1 MSATSE
7 GSTPSPPPATSSS
20 SLLATHAS
28 RNSMAPSSSPAPTFH
43 FSRRLSSLFPSSSPP
58 PPSGGISTELVVIV
72 IAVVAALAFLGS
84 WVFYHCKNKKQNN
97 DSSVS
102 PSPPQGPKYDPYG
115 KGVKMPPKPSPP
127 PAVSS
132 HPPEPE
138 NSPHSPSLQLALNLP
153 STFTREELAT
163 ATDNFSN
170 ANLLGQGGFGYVHKG
185 VLSNGREVAVKQ
197 LKEGSHQGDREFKT
211 EVEIISQVHHKHL
224 VSLVGYCITGSQRML
239 VYEFVPN
246 HSLEFHLHCDHAMDW
261 PTRLEIARGVA
272 KVLAYLH
279 EECKVPIIHRDIKAA
294 NILLDFNF
302 EAKVS
307 DFGLAKFFPDNYT
320 HISTAVKGTF
330 GYMAPEYASSG
341 RLTAKSDVFSFGV
354 VLLELVTGQK
364 PTNNDI
370 GLATSARRPL
380 LRALK
385 DGNFSAHVDP
395 RLQMC
400 YVHNEMVCM
409 VACAVSCVRR
419 SAKQRPT
426 MSQVLEALKGNF
438 PLSDLNE
445 GIPLANNG
453 SLDDDTNQNNED
465 IERLGR
471 MDFGTQDSGNA
482 EYSSSSERQHSTPEM
497 EMGRTKNGR

>member
-1 MSATSE
+1 
-7 GSTPSPPPATSSS
+7 
-20 SLLATHAS
+20 
-28 RNSMAPSSSPAPTFH
+28 
-43 FSRRLSSLFPSSSPP
+43 
-58 PPSGGISTELVVIV
+58 
-72 IAVVAALAFLGS
+72 
-84 WVFYHCKNKKQNN
+84 
-97 DSSVS
+97 
-102 PSPPQGPKYDPYG
+102 
-115 KGVKMPPKPSPP
+115 MPPKPSPP

-246 HSLEFHLHCDHAMDW
+246 HSLEFHLHWGVMGLGNCLLGKESHAMDW

-279 EECKVPIIHRDIKAA
+279 EEFTNEKMPNGIFTLVL
-294 NILLDFNF
+294 ILVSIS
-302 EAKVS
+302 VS

-354 VLLELVTGQK
+354 VLLEL
-364 PTNNDI
+364 
-370 GLATSARRPL
+370 ARRPL

-419 SAKQRPT
+419 SAKQTSNNEP
-426 MSQVLEALKGNF
+426 EALKGNF

-482 EYSSSSERQHSTPEM
+482 EYSEPTSR
-497 EMGRTKNGR
+497 NG